1 MTEDTGGGFLSYL
14 CALEAVW
21 RNFDYLTKE
30 EVLRYCCGGLFSL
43 YGIGEGLEAHTMT
56 VPVLQGSFSFG
67 GPPMQQLRRID
78 IGI

>member
-1 MTEDTGGGFLSYL
+1 MVEDTGGGFLSCL

-21 RNFDYLTKE
+21 RHFDYLIME
-30 EVLRYCCGGLFSL
+30 EVLRYVGGGLFSL
-43 YGIGEGLEAHTMT
+43 YGIGEGIEEHTMK